1 MGLFDAIKNAVAEKE
16 CSICSGDAG
25 RVFAKKLEDG
35 YLCKECTDKLSPWFS
50 DRRSSTVAQIQEQL
64 DYREANKADV
74 EAFQVTKTLNGNYK
88 ILIDEDKG
96 NFVVTRASNWR
107 AANPDVIPLSA
118 ITGCTYEVD
127 ETKRDV
133 TPEPEHKEGEPEPE
147 PIPMSQHIFE
157 YDYDFNITINVN
169 HKYFDE
175 ISFQVNDT
183 NVDQRYSSEYINW
196 RNTCEEIKETLCA
209 ARTESRAAAA
219 AAAAPKVAKQCPYC
233 GATTFPDASGC
244 CEYCG
249 GAMGA

>member
-16 CSICSGDAG
+16 CSICGGDAG

-107 AANPDVIPLSA
+107 AANPDG
-118 ITGCTYEVD
+118 ITA
-127 ETKRDV
+127 
-133 TPEPEHKEGEPEPE
+133 
-147 PIPMSQHIFE
+147 
-157 YDYDFNITINVN
+157 
-169 HKYFDE
+169 
-175 ISFQVNDT
+175 
-183 NVDQRYSSEYINW
+183 
-196 RNTCEEIKETLCA
+196 NTSKKKIQKQQQQA
-209 ARTESRAAAA
+209 ADAAKAAAA
-219 AAAAPKVAKQCPYC
+219 KEYAAKKGIVQEQ
-233 GATTFPDASGC
+233 GQASAGEQPLSGIAERPNC
-244 CEYCG
+244 KGRAYDPNRYGTHKTEE
-249 GAMGA
+249 